1 VWVLGDGQDV
11 VGGTRRRRGVVDRAD
26 LGHPLPVAFLTLGQ
40 AGGQLTAGLA
50 GRRGR
55 GRSQRVGAHHHAL
68 GVEGE
73 HQQVT
78 GHAQMPWPVGV
89 EGVEIH
95 RGALGQLLDLTL
107 AQPLPGGPRHRGGRV
122 GERAPRAFDRR
133 QPAQPVGVLL
143 CRKVQHGISRVQ
155 VGVSAVT
162 VGHPPDPDR
171 PEHGGQP
178 ALTVRL
184 GALARHP
191 VGVDHLG
198 ESGLALRPHLQMS
211 LKQLPQQLPAVHGK
225 PCLQHIVGQPC
236 RFLTAQPRHHSLEAT
251 TRLAERIIRRLRR
264 VSFHSGLLLH
274 VLVQAPMN
282 VGRRGPFV
290 SPSTT
295 PDTPATGVFGLPQQ
309 SRTQAISREST

>member
-1 VWVLGDGQDV
+1 
-11 VGGTRRRRGVVDRAD
+11 
-26 LGHPLPVAFLTLGQ
+26 
-40 AGGQLTAGLA
+40 
-50 GRRGR
+50 
-55 GRSQRVGAHHHAL
+55 
-68 GVEGE
+68 
-73 HQQVT
+73 
-78 GHAQMPWPVGV
+78 MPWPVGV

-122 GERAPRAFDRR
+122 GERAPHAFDRR

-236 RFLTAQPRHHSLEAT
+236 RFLTAQPRHHRLEAT

-309 SRTQAISREST
+309 SRTLMELSVAGSPTCLAGLRCAVRSSLQELPAAIPGEVVDDLVLAVSEAATNAILYRSRDAQPVEVTIRVQGGGIEATIRDRGRPHPVRLP